1 LPQIDRPRGRFAQK
15 LGEKLL
21 LVKKLTAIPDF
32 PDTPNRQEG
41 KLQDEEMA
49 TGTVKWF
56 NDAKG
61 FGFIEPDGGGADVF
75 AHFSAIAMEGF
86 KTLKQGSR
94 VTFEVTE
101 GPKGQLAQ
109 NIQAEPGLGTPQPI
123 QTQERQ
129 RHSKVRAPQF
139 HASGHGDLMT
149 K

>member
-1 LPQIDRPRGRFAQK
+1 
-15 LGEKLL
+15 
-21 LVKKLTAIPDF
+21 
-32 PDTPNRQEG
+32 
-41 KLQDEEMA
+41 MA

-109 NIQAEPGLGTPQPI
+109 NILSEPGTGSIQPI
-123 QTQERQ
+123 TTQPGERQQ
-129 RHSKVRAPQF
+129 RHSTVRAPQF
-139 HASGHGDLMT
+139 HAAGHGDSMS